1 MVMILIMK
9 IKVWC
14 RWMNENEMK
23 MRMKIHDVP
32 KMG

>member
-23 MRMKIHDVP
+23 MKIHDVP